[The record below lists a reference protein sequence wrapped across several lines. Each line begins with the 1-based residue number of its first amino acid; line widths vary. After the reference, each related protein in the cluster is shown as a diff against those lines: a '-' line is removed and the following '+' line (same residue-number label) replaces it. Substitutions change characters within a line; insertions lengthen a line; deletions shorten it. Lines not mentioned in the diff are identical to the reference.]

1 METPPS
7 SGSAPNAFS
16 SHTPRL
22 VCIGI
27 IMDLHNLLVDLAQE
41 ESFAENCTKMAE
53 FITTLSSYSTERTRL
68 AMSLTLMLETLTPI
82 SNQYDSLL
90 ERHTTIAERTGML
103 SGPTSVTRI
112 LMGQDD
118 LVQLCGQTSL
128 LNQTR
133 NLFLTRSRAWIREL
147 LCVLSPASRNTQTG
161 PTARNQHHTIR
172 QWNLLTPLSEMNSS
186 ALNSRNGTMRQSEDD
201 EQEGLFN
208 LDQFDNTAEYAVFDD
223 LAGGMEFFHSYKQW
237 MGGQM
242 EFTVTDKY
250 RHKKHIKFG
259 KFTVYCSNTDPRED
273 KGVDVEWL
281 EGNCIFVHVNSKV
294 FNI

>member
-1 METPPS
+1 MGKT
-7 SGSAPNAFS
+7 
-16 SHTPRL
+16 
-22 VCIGI
+22 
-27 IMDLHNLLVDLAQE
+27 LLAR
-41 ESFAENCTKMAE
+41 SFGTH
-53 FITTLSSYSTERTRL
+53 SYF
-68 AMSLTLMLETLTPI
+68 
-82 SNQYDSLL
+82 
-90 ERHTTIAERTGML
+90 G
-103 SGPTSVTRI
+103 
-112 LMGQDD
+112 
-118 LVQLCGQTSL
+118 
-128 LNQTR
+128 
-133 NLFLTRSRAWIREL
+133 
-147 LCVLSPASRNTQTG
+147 
-161 PTARNQHHTIR
+161 
-172 QWNLLTPLSEMNSS
+172 
-186 ALNSRNGTMRQSEDD
+186 
-201 EQEGLFN
+201 GLFN